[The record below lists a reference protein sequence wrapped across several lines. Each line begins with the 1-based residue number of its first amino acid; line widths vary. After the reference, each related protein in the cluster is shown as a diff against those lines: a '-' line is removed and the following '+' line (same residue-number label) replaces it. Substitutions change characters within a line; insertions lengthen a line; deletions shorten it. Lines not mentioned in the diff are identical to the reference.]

1 MGKDENK
8 KYKIIA
14 IAAIL
19 IGVLIICLAL
29 YLYFAK
35 ADRKDAGKDYSIG
48 DLTQEVKTSEQE
60 GRSLIEELKNVHQNY
75 QDAVVWLKIPGTSID
90 TPVFQSTDNDR
101 YLRKDRD
108 NLETRWGENFL
119 DYTCNVNKIGEIMQH
134 YIIYGHNTEV
144 DTRFT
149 PLLNYKNKEFYDK
162 HKQIEFV
169 TLRSKYQFEI
179 FSVYKTTT
187 DFYYIDTEFEKEE
200 EYEAFLNTI
209 KEKSDYDTGVQI
221 TKEDTILTLST
232 CDYSVDN
239 GRYVVHAKLVK

>member
-232 CDYSVDN
+232 CDYSVDS